1 MAEAARD
8 STAARGSLLARV
20 LGAGGP
26 LEPDDERA
34 TELDRVGDLVT
45 RGEYAEASK
54 AAEALLR
61 QGVHD
66 VRLVG
71 PYLFGAF
78 LEPGP
83 ACMDA
88 LFASLLELLNQRWEG
103 FGPVG
108 KRELV
113 ADNGLRWLF
122 KAMSK
127 HLEYHERRK
136 EAVWKAWCT
145 PRSREPL
152 REALEL
158 SNPLLAALS
167 TKLPRNGSVAPFRQL
182 VDWLKT
188 FLRALPPDEPAAPP
202 SAPAER
208 TPAASTA
215 MAQPAPEPPRP
226 TPPAPEP
233 SKAVEA
239 KADTPAK
246 EARAEEPEETPAR
259 GPVLPVSP
267 ALALLMRKLQAF
279 EGLVRREDFLKAGV
293 VASDVLATVEQ
304 FDPRVYLPSLF
315 TPFFA
320 HLSTHAQALEPRMQD
335 TSSLSFRALQQL
347 YQVDLEAFLAQE
359 ATDSAEAEE

>member
-8 STAARGSLLARV
+8 TATAPRSLLARV

-26 LEPDDERA
+26 LEPEDERV
-34 TELDRVGDLVT
+34 TELDKVGDLVT
-45 RGEYAEASK
+45 RGAYAEAGK

-108 KRELV
+108 KKELV

-167 TKLPRNGSVAPFRQL
+167 TKLAKNGSVAPFRQL
-182 VDWLKT
+182 VSWLQT
-188 FLRALPPDEPAAPP
+188 FLRALPPDEPVQPP
-202 SAPAER
+202 SPPVASPA
-208 TPAASTA
+208 
-215 MAQPAPEPPRP
+215 APEPPMPAP

-233 SKAVEA
+233 PHKVAATEEA
-239 KADTPAK
+239 PDE
-246 EARAEEPEETPAR
+246 EAPEDEEREHEEPAAR
-259 GPVLPVSP
+259 GPMLPVSP

-279 EGLVRREDFLKAGV
+279 EELVRREDFFKAGV
-293 VASDVLATVEQ
+293 VASDVLTTVEQ
-304 FDPRVYLPSLF
+304 FDPRVYLPALF

-320 HLSTHAQALEPRMQD
+320 RLSTHAQALEPLMQD
-335 TSSLSFRALQQL
+335 SSSLSFRALQQL
-347 YQVDLEAFLAQE
+347 YQVDLDAFLAQE
-359 ATDSAEAEE
+359 ASGGAEVEE